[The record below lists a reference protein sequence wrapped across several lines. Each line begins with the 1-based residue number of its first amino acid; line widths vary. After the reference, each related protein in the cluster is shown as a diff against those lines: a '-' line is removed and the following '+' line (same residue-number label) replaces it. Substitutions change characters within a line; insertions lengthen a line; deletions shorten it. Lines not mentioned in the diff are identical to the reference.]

1 MPDIL
6 CVVGKK
12 WRPWGRR
19 LVLAGLDI
27 IQSCWAKHPDA
38 SRPAPEMHFE
48 CHKKSAREEKEVDGR
63 GNKMK
68 VNVQISDLCVFCDEE
83 KRAAEEKR
91 LRGRCT
97 RHKPEGR
104 ADATCTINYLN
115 KKKEKALC
123 IAFTSYG
130 LLEAIFLSSCTKLLV
145 LPYKRYCW
153 IPFFTKSIFTL
164 KCYVIYQ
171 PCF

>member
-1 MPDIL
+1 M
-6 CVVGKK
+6 
-12 WRPWGRR
+12 
-19 LVLAGLDI
+19 VLAGLDI

-115 KKKEKALC
+115 KKKRKISLH
-123 IAFTSYG
+123 
-130 LLEAIFLSSCTKLLV
+130 
-145 LPYKRYCW
+145 
-153 IPFFTKSIFTL
+153 
-164 KCYVIYQ
+164 
-171 PCF
+171 CFHRL

>member
-1 MPDIL
+1 M
-6 CVVGKK
+6 
-12 WRPWGRR
+12 
-19 LVLAGLDI
+19 VLAGLDI

-123 IAFTSYG
+123 IAFTSYD
-130 LLEAIFLSSCTKLLV
+130 LLEVLPFSYVQGDPKPSCTKLPV
-145 LPYKRYCW
+145 LPYIGIAGYHFSQNRFL
-153 IPFFTKSIFTL
+153 P
-164 KCYVIYQ
+164 
-171 PCF
+171 

>member
-1 MPDIL
+1 M
-6 CVVGKK
+6 
-12 WRPWGRR
+12 
-19 LVLAGLDI
+19 VLAGLDI

-115 KKKEKALC
+115 KKRKSSLHC
-123 IAFTSYG
+123 FH
-130 LLEAIFLSSCTKLLV
+130 LL
-145 LPYKRYCW
+145 
-153 IPFFTKSIFTL
+153 
-164 KCYVIYQ
+164 
-171 PCF
+171 

>member
-1 MPDIL
+1 M
-6 CVVGKK
+6 
-12 WRPWGRR
+12 
-19 LVLAGLDI
+19 VLAGLDI

-48 CHKKSAREEKEVDGR
+48 CHKKSARKEKKVDR
-63 GNKMK
+63 WEKQNESQCSNIRS
-68 VNVQISDLCVFCDEE
+68 VCFCDEE

-123 IAFTSYG
+123 IAFTSYD
-130 LLEAIFLSSCTKLLV
+130 LLEVLPFSYVQGDPKPSCTKLPV
-145 LPYKRYCW
+145 LPYIGIAGYHFSQNRFL
-153 IPFFTKSIFTL
+153 P
-164 KCYVIYQ
+164 
-171 PCF
+171 